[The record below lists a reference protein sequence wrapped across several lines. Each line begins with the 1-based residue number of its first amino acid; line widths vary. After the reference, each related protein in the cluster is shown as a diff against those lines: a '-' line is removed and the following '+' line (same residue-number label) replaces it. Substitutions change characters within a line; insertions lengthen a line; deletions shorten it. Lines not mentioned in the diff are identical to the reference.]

1 MDKRSARRLASAML
15 AAAAR
20 RLGSEV
26 RDAGHASADRTRI
39 EDAFAALA
47 EEMDGR
53 AGTPAVQSPDPDQ
66 FPLFD
71 APGEVGTP

>member
-26 RDAGHASADRTRI
+26 RHTGHAPADRTRI

-53 AGTPAVQSPDPDQ
+53 AGTPAVQPPDPDQ

-71 APGEVGTP
+71 TPREAGTP